1 MDDACAYVIF
11 GATGNLATTKLLPA
25 LYHLDQAGRLRPG
38 MRIICSGRRP
48 FAAEEWLAQVRDAV
62 TAKARGG
69 LDETLFWRTP
79 GSTSGCASG
88 WTKRARATSPSTCPS
103 DPISMGA

>member
-1 MDDACAYVIF
+1 MNDACAYVIF

-62 TAKARGG
+62 TANIPVVSNDAALVWIPRIRNIPAPSSIHG
-69 LDETLFWRTP
+69 RTIAAKLLHAA
-79 GSTSGCASG
+79 G
-88 WTKRARATSPSTCPS
+88 RIR
-103 DPISMGA
+103 